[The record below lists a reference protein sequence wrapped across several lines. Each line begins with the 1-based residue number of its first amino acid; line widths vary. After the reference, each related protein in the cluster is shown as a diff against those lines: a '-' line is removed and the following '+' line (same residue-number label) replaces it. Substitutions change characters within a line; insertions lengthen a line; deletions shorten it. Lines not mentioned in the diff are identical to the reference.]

1 MKLKAK
7 HRTLFAALI
16 LLPAFT
22 LISCSQSSPVWRKGN
37 MHTHSF
43 WSDGDDFPE
52 SVTRWY
58 KENGYDFLAL
68 TDHNVILEG
77 ERWRD
82 IPNDHPALRK
92 YRETYG
98 SDWVETQ
105 PAENKGQTRARL
117 KALQEFR
124 SLYEE
129 PNKFLIIMG
138 NEITSPHAVHFLAF
152 HQNKIIPAPQGS
164 ADERVKM
171 MRETVDNIAACRTE
185 TGINVYPV
193 LAHPNFQW
201 AITAEMMLK
210 LPSLR
215 FFEVY
220 NFSSDC
226 NNEGSEY
233 RAGTERIW
241 DIVLSQRLASGNSLL
256 LYGLATDDTHNYHGG
271 SSGPGKGW
279 VMVQSD
285 KLTPAAI
292 LTAMNNGDFY
302 ASTGVTLKDIRCDG
316 KNISIKIKPEK
327 GVTYKSEF
335 IGTMQGFDSASSPAT
350 DAEGRVIE
358 NTTRT
363 YSPEIGRVLA
373 VSKSL
378 NPVYP
383 FTGQEHYVRVR
394 ITSTADH
401 LDPSTGEILGKQKA
415 WLQPHVPENNQN

>member
-1 MKLKAK
+1 
-7 HRTLFAALI
+7 
-16 LLPAFT
+16 
-22 LISCSQSSPVWRKGN
+22 

-68 TDHNVILEG
+68 TDHNVIVEG

-82 IPNDHPALRK
+82 IPNDHPALQK

-98 SDWVETQ
+98 TDWVETE
-105 PAENKGQTRARL
+105 PAEEEGMIKVRL

-124 SLYEE
+124 SRYEE
-129 PNKFLIIMG
+129 PNEFMIIMG

-164 ADERVKM
+164 AEERVKM
-171 MRETVDNIAACRTE
+171 MRETVDNIAAYREE

-193 LAHPNFQW
+193 LAHPNFRW

-210 LPSLR
+210 LPTLR

-220 NFSSDC
+220 NYSSEC
-226 NNEGSEY
+226 NNQGSEY

-241 DIVLSQRLASGNSLL
+241 DIVLSQRLASGNDQL

-279 VMVQSD
+279 IMVRSAE
-285 KLTPAAI
+285 LTPESIFA
-292 LTAMNNGDFY
+292 AMNTGDFY
-302 ASTGVTLKDIRCDG
+302 ASSGVTVKDIQCDG
-316 KNISIKIKPEK
+316 KTIDIKIEPEAD
-327 GVTYKSEF
+327 VSYKTEF
-335 IGTMQGFDSASSPAT
+335 IGTMRGFDPASTPVT
-350 DAEGRVIE
+350 DAEGNEIP

-363 YSPEIGRVLA
+363 YSPEIGRILA
-373 VSKSL
+373 ESQSI
-378 NPVYP
+378 NPVYT
-383 FTGQEHYVRVR
+383 FTGRELYVRVR

-401 LDPSTGEILGKQKA
+401 IDPTTGEILGKQKA
-415 WLQPHVPENNQN
+415 WLQPHAPNHE

>member
-7 HRTLFAALI
+7 RRTLFAALI

-22 LISCSQSSPVWRKGN
+22 LISCSQSGTIWRKGN

-52 SVTRWY
+52 SVARWY

-82 IPNDHPALRK
+82 IPNDHPALKK
-92 YRETYG
+92 YLEDYD
-98 SDWVETQ
+98 SDWVDTQ
-105 PAENKGQTRARL
+105 PAEEEGHTKVRL
-117 KALQEFR
+117 KTLQEFR

-129 PNKFLIIMG
+129 PGEFLIIMG

-152 HQNKIIPAPQGS
+152 QQNKIIPAPQGS
-164 ADERVKM
+164 AEERIKM
-171 MRETVDNIAACRTE
+171 MRETVDNIAAYRAE

-193 LAHPNFQW
+193 LAHPNFRW

-210 LPSLR
+210 LPTLR
-215 FFEVY
+215 FFEVCNY
-220 NFSSDC
+220 SSEC
-226 NNEGSEY
+226 NNEGSKY
-233 RAGTERIW
+233 RADTERMW
-241 DIVLSQRLASGNSLL
+241 DIVLSQRLASGNNQI

-279 VMVQSD
+279 IMVRSTE
-285 KLTPAAI
+285 LTPEAI
-292 LTAMNNGDFY
+292 LSAMNTGDFY
-302 ASTGVTLKDIRCDG
+302 ASSGVTVNDIQCSAKTIR
-316 KNISIKIKPEK
+316 IQIKPEK
-327 GVTYKSEF
+327 DVSYKTEF
-335 IGTMQGFDSASSPAT
+335 IGTMQGFDSASTPTT
-350 DAEGRVIE
+350 DAEGNEIP

-373 VSKSL
+373 ESQSL
-378 NPVYP
+378 DPVYT
-383 FTGQEHYVRVR
+383 FTGRELYVRIR

-401 LDPSTGEILGKQKA
+401 IDPTTGDILGKQKA
-415 WLQPHVPENNQN
+415 WLQPHIPRH